1 MVFDRSERRWRL
13 FEMPRMTRWRAWIA
27 ASLLV
32 LIALVVGASYGVDPM
47 LRRQIEDQMNR
58 KLKGYTAR
66 IGRVSFHPFGFGIT
80 LYDLVWSQ
88 DAHPDPAV
96 FQVPRLDASMQWKAL
111 IHGRV
116 VANFRLAKPQIYADQ
131 THLEA
136 EAKDPTPM
144 TQHGWQDAFEAIYP
158 LKINHI
164 RIDDGQ
170 ITYVDKGQAKPIT
183 LSRLNVVAENIRNVR
198 SRERVYPSEL
208 HLDSIVFDTGKIV
221 IDGNA
226 DFLAAPYA
234 GVTAQ
239 LALDGVQL
247 DDAKPIF
254 EHYGVV
260 LKKGTLSASGHV
272 EYAPTIKV
280 VELTQATLR
289 DLSVV
294 YVVTNTNAGDA
305 QKAAQK
311 TVESTKQAANQPD
324 LFLRIGELR
333 VVNGDVAVENK
344 TGPHPYQLFI
354 THTNVTVQKFSNQ
367 KSEGVGTVKLTGKF
381 MGSGDTNAVLA
392 FRPESQGPNFNLD
405 LKVED
410 TDLTRLNDVLRAYG
424 KFDVAAG
431 QLSVYSQMKVASGY
445 VDGYVKPL
453 FRDVTVSAPETKDDK
468 TVGQKVKEKVIGAA
482 FKILKNHPRKEVAT
496 QVNISGPLQNAQA
509 TTWQAVVGL
518 LRNAFVK
525 AILPGFD
532 REVAAPRNGGAGAA
546 SPRTPEK

>member
-1 MVFDRSERRWRL
+1 MVPDGPKRCWRS
-13 FEMPRMTRWRAWIA
+13 FEMPRITRGRAWIA

-32 LIALVVGASYGVDPM
+32 VIALVVATSYAVDPM
-47 LRRQIEDQMNR
+47 LQRQIEDQMNR

-66 IGRVSFHPFGFGIT
+66 IGRVSFHPLGFGIT

-88 DAHPDPAV
+88 DAHPDPPV
-96 FQVPRLDASMQWKAL
+96 FQAPRLGASVQWKAL

-116 VANFRLAKPQIYADQ
+116 VASFELAKPQIYADQ
-131 THLEA
+131 THFKA
-136 EAKDPTPM
+136 EAKDPTPV
-144 TQHGWQDAFEAIYP
+144 TQHGWQEAFDAIYP
-158 LKINHI
+158 LKINHV
-164 RIDDGQ
+164 RVDDGQ
-170 ITYVDKGQAKPIT
+170 IQYVDKGQTKPIK
-183 LSRLNVVAENIRNVR
+183 LSRLNLVAENIRNVR

-221 IDGNA
+221 VDGNA
-226 DFLAAPYA
+226 DFLAEPYA

-247 DDAKPIF
+247 DYAKPIL

-260 LKKGTLSASGHV
+260 LNRGTLSANGHV

-280 VELTQATLR
+280 VELQQATFR
-289 DLSVV
+289 DLNVT
-294 YVVTNTNAGDA
+294 YVVTNENTGDA

-311 TVESTKQAANQPD
+311 TVESTKQSANKPD

-333 VVNGDVAVENK
+333 VVNGEVAVENK
-344 TGPHPYQLFI
+344 TGLHPYQLFL

-392 FRPESQGPNFNLD
+392 FLPESQGPNFNLD

-410 TDLTRLNDVLRAYG
+410 TDLTRLNDLLRAYG

-431 QLSVYSQMKVASGY
+431 QLSVYSQMKVASGH

-453 FRDVTVSAPETKDDK
+453 FRDVKVSAPETKDAK
-468 TVGQKVKEKVIGAA
+468 TVGQRVKEKVIGAA
-482 FKILKNHPRKEVAT
+482 FKILKNRPRKEVAT
-496 QVNISGPLQNAQA
+496 QVNISGPLQNTQA
-509 TTWQAVVGL
+509 STWQAVVGL

-532 REVAAPRNGGAGAA
+532 REVAGPRSGGAGAA